1 MIYRFDI
8 SNLQTIT
15 LSFPEQKL
23 LLGQVDGGKTSI
35 FCK

>member
-1 MIYRFDI
+1 MIHRFDI

-15 LSFPEQKL
+15 LSFPGQKL
-23 LLGQVDGGKTSI
+23 LLGQVDGDKISI